1 MIAVLFG
8 NLFSKT
14 AMKNKGT
21 FFQIFFHLKID
32 FFLEWVTNWQFIR
45 NRFKQAMDWL
55 IDWLIVKLQIF
66 DARLGEQLQ

>member
-32 FFLEWVTNWQFIR
+32 FSWNE
-45 NRFKQAMDWL
+45 WL
-55 IDWLIVKLQIF
+55 IDNLYEIDLSKQWI
-66 DARLGEQLQ
+66 D